1 MEEHTG
7 TKAAGAQVSGALRY
21 VDRPEC
27 TETFADCILSS
38 LFDGQTLRLEFGITR
53 LDEIKQNTPVTGRRY
68 PSCRLVLSPAAAME
82 LIKRTQQIAAA
93 LTRAAGAKPA
103 EKPAPP

>member
-1 MEEHTG
+1 MDEEPG
-7 TKAAGAQVSGALRY
+7 TKTAGTQVSGALRY

-38 LFDGQTLRLEFGITR
+38 LFDGQTLRLEFGVTR

-68 PSCRLVLSPAAAME
+68 PTCRLVLSPAAAMD
-82 LIKRTQQIAAA
+82 LIKRTQQIATI
-93 LTRAAGAKPA
+93 LTKAAGAKAADKVATP
-103 EKPAPP
+103 

>member
-1 MEEHTG
+1 MDGEPTTKTTG
-7 TKAAGAQVSGALRY
+7 TQVSGALRY

-68 PSCRLVLSPAAAME
+68 PTCRLVLSPAAAMD
-82 LIKRTQQIAAA
+82 LIKRTQVIASA
-93 LTRAAGAKPA
+93 LTKAAGAKPA
-103 EKPAPP
+103 EKVGNP

>member
-1 MEEHTG
+1 
-7 TKAAGAQVSGALRY
+7 
-21 VDRPEC
+21 
-27 TETFADCILSS
+27 
-38 LFDGQTLRLEFGITR
+38 LRLEFGITR

-93 LTRAAGAKPA
+93 LTKVASAKPT